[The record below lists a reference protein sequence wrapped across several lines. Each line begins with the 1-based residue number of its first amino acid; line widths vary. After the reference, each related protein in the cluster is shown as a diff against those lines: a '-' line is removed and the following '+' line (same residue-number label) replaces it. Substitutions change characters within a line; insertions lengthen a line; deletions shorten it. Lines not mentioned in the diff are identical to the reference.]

1 MRRAEPGRDFAPNLA
16 PMVDVIMV
24 LLVFFL
30 LGASLNLVK
39 QGVLQTELD
48 PRSGPAGGAA
58 VEINPRIR
66 IALREASPPGVHD
79 AGEPESVR
87 ILLMEEPLAENTF
100 EALRSVLLEKRRAG
114 ADPDN
119 MVVIGA
125 DTTVR
130 WRHVVK
136 AMDAAVQAGFRNV
149 QFAVSFRPEGT
160 AEP

>member
-1 MRRAEPGRDFAPNLA
+1 MKKFEPVRDFAPNLA

-48 PRSGPAGGAA
+48 PRSGPGGGAA
-58 VEINPRIR
+58 VQINPLIR
-66 IALREASPPGVHD
+66 IGLEDVDNGASVDIFVMESPLADNSFDGLREF
-79 AGEPESVR
+79 
-87 ILLMEEPLAENTF
+87 LA
-100 EALRSVLLEKRRAG
+100 RRRQAG

-125 DTTVR
+125 ETRVR
-130 WRHVVK
+130 WRYVVQ
-136 AMDAAVQAGFRNV
+136 AMDAAIQAGFKNV
-149 QFAVSFRPEGT
+149 QFAVSF
-160 AEP
+160 

>member
-1 MRRAEPGRDFAPNLA
+1 MRRFEPARDFAPNLA

-48 PRSGPAGGAA
+48 PRSGPGGGAA

-66 IALREASPPGVHD
+66 IALR
-79 AGEPESVR
+79 AGAEPESVR
-87 ILLMEEPLAENTF
+87 ILLMDEALPENTF
-100 EALRSVLLEKRRAG
+100 EALRSVLLAKRRAG
-114 ADPDN
+114 ADPEN

-149 QFAVSFRPEGT
+149 QFAVSFRPDG
-160 AEP
+160 AVEP

>member
-1 MRRAEPGRDFAPNLA
+1 MMRRREAARDFAPNLT

-48 PRSGPAGGAA
+48 PRSGPGGGARI
-58 VEINPRIR
+58 EINPRIR
-66 IALREASPPGVHD
+66 IALRT
-79 AGEPESVR
+79 AGEFEPVR
-87 ILLMEEPLAENTF
+87 ILLMQEPLPDNTF
-100 EALRSVLLEKRRAG
+100 EGLRSVLLEKRRAG

-125 DTTVR
+125 DKTVR

-136 AMDAAVQAGFRNV
+136 AMDAAVQAGFKNV
-149 QFAVSFRPEGT
+149 QFAVSFRPEG
-160 AEP
+160 AWEP